1 MGLKMI
7 VEFFRYGDGL
17 SKGPLDYFL
26 GKKRDRDH
34 ARVLSGSEQEV
45 AGLID
50 SSPFAKKYTSGCLS
64 FYESD
69 LSDEAKSKIMAEFE
83 ACIFAGM
90 DPGQYRVLWIEHRDK
105 INEETG
111 KQRLELNFLIPNVEI
126 TTGQRLQP
134 FYHEADLPRVDL
146 FKKIINF
153 EYQLHDPDDPMFRQ
167 DIKTKKSLP
176 KNTADIKRVLDVAAK
191 KQIEGG
197 FITDRESM
205 KKWLTALGLEITGV
219 KPNSISIRNPHN
231 DDEKSRPIRL
241 TGAIYEQNF
250 RFGAEGDS
258 LTAAA
263 SERYRR
269 EARKRYRENLQRYA
283 EQIDCKI
290 REFQQKYQ
298 QRDAELEKAGHA
310 SHERARDPN
319 LDQQGGV
326 EKPAE
331 RSNERDYRADYNRQE
346 NIAEST
352 YTSNQRA
359 SGSLPEASRELRGD
373 LARVEPLTRRAST
386 GSEFEKNPFQI
397 DLSLDLASLFF
408 SYMQHRS
415 RVLLKKPKRSHSRI
429 AQPSASPE
437 TPRREPEAIELRQPI
452 MRTDRSEIHDL
463 RGQLQNS
470 SGEVNEFRNA
480 VIEDHRR
487 ATAAARA
494 ATEAAARSLEAH
506 SGSSTDYRRARE
518 LHRDFE
524 RQEQQANRK
533 EQSVSGADNHLSG
546 DSEKAIRANS
556 LRAFFRGFT
565 ERIGDRFKDACDEI
579 GEFFRRTRRIEKL
592 VKGDFAE
599 PGASRNREANEATGE
614 PNQRENELSRA
625 VSTKVRGFNPGYIFK
640 ALDEL
645 DKRKE
650 LQAKQ
655 RAAERSS
662 GLDCEM

>member
-1 MGLKMI
+1 MI

-26 GKKRDRDH
+26 GKKRDREH
-34 ARVLSGSEQEV
+34 ARVLSGNEQEV

-69 LSDEAKSKIMAEFE
+69 LSDEAKRKIMADFE
-83 ACIFAGM
+83 HCLFPGM
-90 DPGQYRVLWIEHRDK
+90 SSDQYRVLWIEHRDK

-111 KQRLELNFLIPNVEI
+111 ERRLELNFLIPNTEI
-126 TTGQRLQP
+126 LTGNRLQP

-153 EYQLHDPDDPMFRQ
+153 EHQLHDPDDPMFRQ

-176 KNTADIKRVLDVAAK
+176 KNTADIKRVLDVAAR

-269 EARKRYRENLQRYA
+269 EARKRYGENLQRYA
-283 EQIDCKI
+283 EQIDGKI

-310 SHERARDPN
+310 SHERAKDPN

-326 EKPAE
+326 EKSAE
-331 RSNERDYRADYNRQE
+331 RSHERDYRADYNRQE
-346 NIAEST
+346 DVAEST
-352 YTSNQRA
+352 YTSNQRT
-359 SGSLPEASRELRGD
+359 SGSPPEASRELTGE

-386 GSEFEKNPFQI
+386 GSELEKNPFQI

-452 MRTDRSEIHDL
+452 MRTDRSEIPDL

-533 EQSVSGADNHLSG
+533 EQSVSGADNHISG

-625 VSTKVRGFNPGYIFK
+625 VSTKVSGFNSEDIFK

-655 RAAERSS
+655 RAAERGS
-662 GLDCEM
+662 GLYF

>member
-1 MGLKMI
+1 MI
-7 VEFFRYGDGL
+7 VEFFRYGAGL

-191 KQIEGG
+191 KQIEEG

-205 KKWLTALGLEITGV
+205 KQWLIDLGLDVTKETA
-219 KPNSISIRNPHN
+219 KAISIKNPYG
-231 DDEKSRPIRL
+231 DENSRPIRL
-241 TGAIYEQNF
+241 DGAIYEQNF

-258 LTAAA
+258 LTAEA

-283 EQIDCKI
+283 EQIDDKI

-326 EKPAE
+326 EKSAE
-331 RSNERDYRADYNRQE
+331 RSHERDYRADYNRQE

-524 RQEQQANRK
+524 KQEQQANRQ

-625 VSTKVRGFNPGYIFK
+625 VSTKVSGFNPGYIFK

>member
-1 MGLKMI
+1 MI

-26 GKKRDRDH
+26 GKKRDREH
-34 ARVLSGSEQEV
+34 ARVLSGNEQEV

-69 LSDEAKSKIMAEFE
+69 LSDEAKRKIMADFE
-83 ACIFAGM
+83 HCLFPGM
-90 DPGQYRVLWIEHRDK
+90 SSDQYRVLWIEHKDK
-105 INEETG
+105 LNEETG
-111 KQRLELNFLIPNVEI
+111 ERRLELNFLIPNTEI
-126 TTGQRLQP
+126 LTGNRLQP
-134 FYHEADLPRVDL
+134 FYHEADMPRVDL

-153 EYQLHDPDDPMFRQ
+153 EHQLHDPDDPMFRQ

-191 KQIEGG
+191 KQIEEG

-269 EARKRYRENLQRYA
+269 EARKRYGENLQRYA
-283 EQIDCKI
+283 EQIDGKI
-290 REFQQKYQ
+290 REFEQKYQ
-298 QRDAELEKAGHA
+298 SIDPEAPKGGQQSYERSDVTNLE
-310 SHERARDPN
+310 
-319 LDQQGGV
+319 QQGGV

-352 YTSNQRA
+352 YTSNQRT

-452 MRTDRSEIHDL
+452 MRTDRSEIPDL

-556 LRAFFRGFT
+556 LRAFFTSFT
-565 ERIGDRFKDACDEI
+565 KRIGDSFKDACDEF
-579 GEFFRRTRRIEKL
+579 GEFFRRKRRVEKL
-592 VKGDFAE
+592 VNGDFAE
-599 PGASRNREANEATGE
+599 LGKNRDRDAAQATHGAAHEQTSLSR
-614 PNQRENELSRA
+614 ELSK
-625 VSTKVRGFNPGYIFK
+625 KVTGFNSGDIFT

-655 RAAERSS
+655 RAAERGS
-662 GLDCEM
+662 GLYF

>member
-1 MGLKMI
+1 MI

-26 GKKRDRDH
+26 GKKRDREH
-34 ARVLSGSEQEV
+34 ARVLSGNEQEV

-69 LSDEAKSKIMAEFE
+69 LSDEAKRKIMADFE
-83 ACIFAGM
+83 HCLFPGM
-90 DPGQYRVLWIEHRDK
+90 SSDQYRVLWIEHKDK
-105 INEETG
+105 LNEETG
-111 KQRLELNFLIPNVEI
+111 ERRLELNFLIPNTEI
-126 TTGQRLQP
+126 LTGNRLQP
-134 FYHEADLPRVDL
+134 FYHEADMPRVDL

-153 EYQLHDPDDPMFRQ
+153 EHQLHDPDDPMFRQ

-176 KNTADIKRVLDVAAK
+176 KNTADIKRVLDVAAR

-269 EARKRYRENLQRYA
+269 EARKRYGENLQRYA
-283 EQIDCKI
+283 EQIDGKI
-290 REFQQKYQ
+290 REFEQKYQ
-298 QRDAELEKAGHA
+298 SIDPEAPKGGQQSYERSDVTNLE
-310 SHERARDPN
+310 
-319 LDQQGGV
+319 QQGGV

-352 YTSNQRA
+352 YTSNQRT
-359 SGSLPEASRELRGD
+359 SGSLPEASRELGGD

-452 MRTDRSEIHDL
+452 MRTDRSEIPDL

-533 EQSVSGADNHLSG
+533 EQSVSGADNHISG

-556 LRAFFRGFT
+556 LRAFFTSFT
-565 ERIGDRFKDACDEI
+565 KRIGDSFKDACDEF
-579 GEFFRRTRRIEKL
+579 GEFFRRKRRVEKL
-592 VKGDFAE
+592 VNGDFAE
-599 PGASRNREANEATGE
+599 LGKNRDRDAAQATHGAAHEQTSLSR
-614 PNQRENELSRA
+614 ELSK
-625 VSTKVRGFNPGYIFK
+625 KVTGFNSGDIFT

-655 RAAERSS
+655 RAAERGS
-662 GLDCEM
+662 GLYF

>member
-1 MGLKMI
+1 MI

-26 GKKRDRDH
+26 GKKRDREH
-34 ARVLSGSEQEV
+34 ARVLSGNEQEV

-69 LSDEAKSKIMAEFE
+69 LSDEAKRKIMADFE
-83 ACIFAGM
+83 HCLFPGM
-90 DPGQYRVLWIEHRDK
+90 SSDQYRVLWIEHKDK
-105 INEETG
+105 LNEETG
-111 KQRLELNFLIPNVEI
+111 ERRLELNFLIPNTEI
-126 TTGQRLQP
+126 LTGNRLQP
-134 FYHEADLPRVDL
+134 FYHEADMPRVDL

-153 EYQLHDPDDPMFRQ
+153 EHQLHDPDDPMFRQ

-176 KNTADIKRVLDVAAK
+176 KNTADIKRVLDVAAR

-205 KKWLTALGLEITGV
+205 KRWLIDLELEIT
-219 KPNSISIRNPHN
+219 KETAKAISIKNPYG
-231 DDEKSRPIRL
+231 DENSRPIRL
-241 TGAIYEQNF
+241 EGAIYEQNF

-258 LTAAA
+258 LTAEA

-452 MRTDRSEIHDL
+452 MRTDRPEITAV

-533 EQSVSGADNHLSG
+533 EQSVSGADNHISG

>member
-1 MGLKMI
+1 MI

-191 KQIEGG
+191 KQIEEG

-205 KKWLTALGLEITGV
+205 KQWLIDLGLDVTKETA
-219 KPNSISIRNPHN
+219 KAISIKNPYG
-231 DDEKSRPIRL
+231 DENSRPIRL
-241 TGAIYEQNF
+241 DGAIYEQNF

-258 LTAAA
+258 LTAEA

-494 ATEAAARSLEAH
+494 AARAATEAAARSLEAH

-533 EQSVSGADNHLSG
+533 EQSVSGADNHISG

-625 VSTKVRGFNPGYIFK
+625 VSTKVSGFNPGYIFK

>member
-1 MGLKMI
+1 MI
-7 VEFFRYGDGL
+7 VEFFRYGAGL

-26 GKKRDRDH
+26 GKKRDREH
-34 ARVLSGSEQEV
+34 AKILSGNEQEV

-69 LSDEAKSKIMAEFE
+69 LSDEAKRKIMADFE
-83 ACIFAGM
+83 HCLFPGM
-90 DPGQYRVLWIEHRDK
+90 SSDQYRVLWIEHRDK

-111 KQRLELNFLIPNVEI
+111 ERRLELNFLIPNTEI
-126 TTGQRLQP
+126 LTGNRLQP
-134 FYHEADLPRVDL
+134 FYHEADMPRVDL

-153 EYQLHDPDDPMFRQ
+153 EHQLHDPDDPMFRQ

-191 KQIEGG
+191 KQIEEG

-205 KKWLTALGLEITGV
+205 KQWLIDLGLDVTKETA
-219 KPNSISIRNPHN
+219 KAISIKNPYG
-231 DDEKSRPIRL
+231 DENSRPIRL
-241 TGAIYEQNF
+241 EGAIYEQNF

-258 LTAAA
+258 LTAEA

-283 EQIDCKI
+283 EQIDGKI

-310 SHERARDPN
+310 SHERAKDPN

-326 EKPAE
+326 EKSAE
-331 RSNERDYRADYNRQE
+331 RSHERDYRADYNRQE
-346 NIAEST
+346 DVAEST
-352 YTSNQRA
+352 YRSNHRN

-373 LARVEPLTRRAST
+373 LARVHPLERRNSKAIQFKNGPYFIKYSLDFSSTYRLYQHHFDDIRRDEQVQRDPSQRSASTADRASHRGKNSGIQEVAERHLRDQKQQREEIN
-386 GSEFEKNPFQI
+386 GS
-397 DLSLDLASLFF
+397 
-408 SYMQHRS
+408 RS
-415 RVLLKKPKRSHSRI
+415 TVI
-429 AQPSASPE
+429 ADYRA
-437 TPRREPEAIELRQPI
+437 
-452 MRTDRSEIHDL
+452 
-463 RGQLQNS
+463 
-470 SGEVNEFRNA
+470 
-480 VIEDHRR
+480 
-487 ATAAARA
+487 ATAAAREGLEAAGRAAESTRIARESLA
-494 ATEAAARSLEAH
+494 ATRRLHSDLTQKERGRSA
-506 SGSSTDYRRARE
+506 D
-518 LHRDFE
+518 
-524 RQEQQANRK
+524 RQT
-533 EQSVSGADNHLSG
+533 LSG
-546 DSEKAIRANS
+546 NSEKTLRADS

-625 VSTKVRGFNPGYIFK
+625 VSTKVSGFNPGYIFK

>member
-1 MGLKMI
+1 MI
-7 VEFFRYGDGL
+7 VEFFRYGAGL

-26 GKKRDRDH
+26 GKKRDREH
-34 ARVLSGSEQEV
+34 ARVLSGNEQEV

-69 LSDEAKSKIMAEFE
+69 LSDEAKRKIMADFE
-83 ACIFAGM
+83 HCLFPGM
-90 DPGQYRVLWIEHRDK
+90 SSDQYRVLWIEHKDK
-105 INEETG
+105 LNEETG
-111 KQRLELNFLIPNVEI
+111 ERRLELNFLIPNTEI
-126 TTGQRLQP
+126 LTGNRLQP
-134 FYHEADLPRVDL
+134 FYHEADMPRVDL

-153 EYQLHDPDDPMFRQ
+153 EHQLHDPDDPMFRQ

-176 KNTADIKRVLDVAAK
+176 KNTADIKRVLDVAAR

-269 EARKRYRENLQRYA
+269 EARKRYGENLQRYA
-283 EQIDCKI
+283 EQIDGKI
-290 REFQQKYQ
+290 REFEQKYQ
-298 QRDAELEKAGHA
+298 SIDPEAPKGGQQSYERSDVTNLE
-310 SHERARDPN
+310 
-319 LDQQGGV
+319 QQGGV

-352 YTSNQRA
+352 YTSNQRT

-452 MRTDRSEIHDL
+452 MRTDRSEIPDL

-524 RQEQQANRK
+524 KQEQQANRE

-625 VSTKVRGFNPGYIFK
+625 VSTKVSGFNSEDIFK

-655 RAAERSS
+655 RAAERGS
-662 GLDCEM
+662 GLYF

>member
-1 MGLKMI
+1 MI
-7 VEFFRYGDGL
+7 VEFFRYGDGI

-26 GKKRDRDH
+26 GKKRDREH
-34 ARVLSGSEQEV
+34 AKILSGNEQEV

-69 LSDEAKSKIMAEFE
+69 LSDEAKRKIMADFE
-83 ACIFAGM
+83 HCLFPGM
-90 DPGQYRVLWIEHRDK
+90 SSDQYRVLWIEHKDK
-105 INEETG
+105 LNEETG
-111 KQRLELNFLIPNVEI
+111 ERRLELNFLIPNTEI
-126 TTGQRLQP
+126 LTGNRLQP
-134 FYHEADLPRVDL
+134 FYHEADMPRVDL

-153 EYQLHDPDDPMFRQ
+153 EHQLHDPDDPMFRQ

-176 KNTADIKRVLDVAAK
+176 KNTADIKRVLDVAAR

-258 LTAAA
+258 LTAEA

-283 EQIDCKI
+283 EQIDGKI

-298 QRDAELEKAGHA
+298 QRDVELEKAGHA

-352 YTSNQRA
+352 YTSNQRT
-359 SGSLPEASRELRGD
+359 SGSPPEASRELTGE
-373 LARVEPLTRRAST
+373 LARVELLTRRDST
-386 GSEFEKNPFQI
+386 PSDFEKSPYYV
-397 DLSLDLASLFF
+397 SLAVDYSSWRF
-408 SYMQHRS
+408 SYEQYRNRTLS
-415 RVLLKKPKRSHSRI
+415 KSPKKSVKPN
-429 AQPSASPE
+429 
-437 TPRREPEAIELRQPI
+437 EPANRGFTSEGSNLESFDLRQPI

-524 RQEQQANRK
+524 RQEQQANRQ

-556 LRAFFRGFT
+556 LRAFFTSFT
-565 ERIGDRFKDACDEI
+565 KRIGDSFKDACDEF
-579 GEFFRRTRRIEKL
+579 GEFFRRKRRVEKL
-592 VKGDFAE
+592 VNGDFAE
-599 PGASRNREANEATGE
+599 LGKNRDRDAAQATHGAAHEQTSLSR
-614 PNQRENELSRA
+614 ELSK
-625 VSTKVRGFNPGYIFK
+625 KVTGFNSGDIFT

>member
-1 MGLKMI
+1 MI
-7 VEFFRYGDGL
+7 VEFFRYGAGL

-26 GKKRDRDH
+26 GKKRDREH
-34 ARVLSGSEQEV
+34 AKILSGNEQEV

-69 LSDEAKSKIMAEFE
+69 LSDEAKRKIMADFE
-83 ACIFAGM
+83 HCLFPGM
-90 DPGQYRVLWIEHRDK
+90 SSDQYRVLWIEHKDK
-105 INEETG
+105 LNEETG
-111 KQRLELNFLIPNVEI
+111 ERRLELNFLIPNTEI
-126 TTGQRLQP
+126 LTGNRLQP
-134 FYHEADLPRVDL
+134 FYHEADMPRVDL

-153 EYQLHDPDDPMFRQ
+153 EHQLHDPDDPMFRQ

-191 KQIEGG
+191 KQIEEG

-205 KKWLTALGLEITGV
+205 KQWLIDLGLDVTKETA
-219 KPNSISIRNPHN
+219 KAISIKNPYG
-231 DDEKSRPIRL
+231 DENSRPIRL
-241 TGAIYEQNF
+241 EGAIYEQNF

-258 LTAAA
+258 LTAEA

-283 EQIDCKI
+283 EQIDGKI

-310 SHERARDPN
+310 SHERAKDPN

-326 EKPAE
+326 EKSAE
-331 RSNERDYRADYNRQE
+331 RSHERDYRADYNRQE
-346 NIAEST
+346 DVAEST
-352 YTSNQRA
+352 YTSNQRT

-373 LARVEPLTRRAST
+373 IARVEPLTRRAST

-533 EQSVSGADNHLSG
+533 EQSVSGADNHISG

-625 VSTKVRGFNPGYIFK
+625 VSTKVSGFNPGYIFK

>member
-1 MGLKMI
+1 MI
-7 VEFFRYGDGL
+7 VEFFRYGAGL

-26 GKKRDRDH
+26 GKKRDREH
-34 ARVLSGSEQEV
+34 AKILSGNEQEV

-69 LSDEAKSKIMAEFE
+69 LSDEAKRKIMADFE
-83 ACIFAGM
+83 HCLFPGM
-90 DPGQYRVLWIEHRDK
+90 SSDQYRVLWIEHKDK
-105 INEETG
+105 LNEETG
-111 KQRLELNFLIPNVEI
+111 ERRLELNFLIPNTEI
-126 TTGQRLQP
+126 LTGNRLQP
-134 FYHEADLPRVDL
+134 FYHEADMPRVDL

-153 EYQLHDPDDPMFRQ
+153 EHQLHDPDDPMFRQ

-191 KQIEGG
+191 KQIEEG

-205 KKWLTALGLEITGV
+205 KRWLIDLELEIT
-219 KPNSISIRNPHN
+219 KETAKAISIKNPYG
-231 DDEKSRPIRL
+231 DENSRPIRL
-241 TGAIYEQNF
+241 EGAIYEQNF

-258 LTAAA
+258 LTAEA

-283 EQIDCKI
+283 EQIDGKI

-310 SHERARDPN
+310 SHERAKDPN

-326 EKPAE
+326 EKSAE
-331 RSNERDYRADYNRQE
+331 RSHERDYRADYNRQE
-346 NIAEST
+346 DVAEST
-352 YTSNQRA
+352 YRSNHRN

-452 MRTDRSEIHDL
+452 MRTDRSEIPDL

-625 VSTKVRGFNPGYIFK
+625 VSTKVSGFNPGYIFK

>member
-1 MGLKMI
+1 MI

-26 GKKRDRDH
+26 GKKRDREH
-34 ARVLSGSEQEV
+34 ARVLSGNEQEV

-69 LSDEAKSKIMAEFE
+69 LSDEAKRKIMADFE
-83 ACIFAGM
+83 HCLFPGM
-90 DPGQYRVLWIEHRDK
+90 SSDQYRVLWIEHKDK
-105 INEETG
+105 LNEETG
-111 KQRLELNFLIPNVEI
+111 ERRLELNFLIPNTEI
-126 TTGQRLQP
+126 LTGNRLQP
-134 FYHEADLPRVDL
+134 FYHEADMPRVDL

-153 EYQLHDPDDPMFRQ
+153 EHQLHDPDDPMFRQ

-176 KNTADIKRVLDVAAK
+176 KNTADIKRVLDVAAR

-269 EARKRYRENLQRYA
+269 EARKRYGENLQRYA
-283 EQIDCKI
+283 EQIDGKI
-290 REFQQKYQ
+290 REFEQKYQ
-298 QRDAELEKAGHA
+298 SIDPEAPKGGQQSYERSDVTNLE
-310 SHERARDPN
+310 
-319 LDQQGGV
+319 QQGGV
-326 EKPAE
+326 EKSAE
-331 RSNERDYRADYNRQE
+331 RSHERDYRADYNRQE
-346 NIAEST
+346 YVAEST
-352 YTSNQRA
+352 YRSIERT
-359 SGSLPEASRELRGD
+359 SGSPPEASRELTGE
-373 LARVEPLTRRAST
+373 LARVEPLTRRDSAPSD
-386 GSEFEKNPFQI
+386 FEKSPYYV
-397 DLSLDLASLFF
+397 SLAVDYSSWRF
-408 SYMQHRS
+408 SYEQYRNRTLS
-415 RVLLKKPKRSHSRI
+415 KSPKKSVKPN
-429 AQPSASPE
+429 
-437 TPRREPEAIELRQPI
+437 EPANRGFTSEGSNLDSFDLRQTI
-452 MRTDRSEIHDL
+452 VCTDRPESSAL
-463 RGQLQNS
+463 RGQL
-470 SGEVNEFRNA
+470 SGNRGEIEVNEQSRSA
-480 VIEDHRR
+480 AIADYRR
-487 ATAAARA
+487 TTAAIEA
-494 ATEAAARSLEAH
+494 ATTAAARSLEAY

-524 RQEQQANRK
+524 KQEQQANRE

-556 LRAFFRGFT
+556 LRAFFTRFT
-565 ERIGDRFKDACDEI
+565 KQIGDSFKDACNEL

-625 VSTKVRGFNPGYIFK
+625 VSTKVSGFNSEDIFK

-655 RAAERSS
+655 RAAERGS
-662 GLDCEM
+662 GLYF

>member
-1 MGLKMI
+1 MI
-7 VEFFRYGDGL
+7 VEFFRYGAGL

-26 GKKRDRDH
+26 GKKRDREH
-34 ARVLSGSEQEV
+34 AKILSGNEQEV

-69 LSDEAKSKIMAEFE
+69 LSDEAKRKIMADFE
-83 ACIFAGM
+83 HCLFPGM
-90 DPGQYRVLWIEHRDK
+90 SSDQYRVLWIEHRDK

-111 KQRLELNFLIPNVEI
+111 ERRLELNFLIPNTEI
-126 TTGQRLQP
+126 LTGNRLQP
-134 FYHEADLPRVDL
+134 FYHEADMPRVDL

-153 EYQLHDPDDPMFRQ
+153 EHQLHDPDDPMFRQ

-176 KNTADIKRVLDVAAK
+176 KNTADIKRVLDVAAR

-197 FITDRESM
+197 FITDRDSM

-269 EARKRYRENLQRYA
+269 EARKRYGENLQRYA
-283 EQIDCKI
+283 EQIDGKI
-290 REFQQKYQ
+290 REFEQKYQ
-298 QRDAELEKAGHA
+298 SIDPEAPKGGQQ
-310 SHERARDPN
+310 SYERSDDPN
-319 LDQQGGV
+319 FEQQRV
-326 EKPAE
+326 SDKTAE

-346 NIAEST
+346 DVAEST
-352 YTSNQRA
+352 YTSNQRT
-359 SGSLPEASRELRGD
+359 SGSPPEASRELTGE

-386 GSEFEKNPFQI
+386 GSELEKNPFQI

-415 RVLLKKPKRSHSRI
+415 RVLLKKPKRSHSRT
-429 AQPSASPE
+429 AQPSGSPE

-452 MRTDRSEIHDL
+452 MRTDRPEITAV

-524 RQEQQANRK
+524 KQEQQANRE
-533 EQSVSGADNHLSG
+533 EQSVSGADNHISG

-625 VSTKVRGFNPGYIFK
+625 VSTKVSGFNPGYIFK

>member
-1 MGLKMI
+1 MI

-191 KQIEGG
+191 KQIEEG
-197 FITDRESM
+197 FITDRESI
-205 KKWLTALGLEITGV
+205 KQWLIDLGLDVTKETA
-219 KPNSISIRNPHN
+219 KAISIKNPYG
-231 DDEKSRPIRL
+231 DENSRPIRL
-241 TGAIYEQNF
+241 DGAIYEQNF

-258 LTAAA
+258 LTAEA

-533 EQSVSGADNHLSG
+533 EQSVSGADNHISG

-625 VSTKVRGFNPGYIFK
+625 VSTKVSGFNPGYIFK

>member
-1 MGLKMI
+1 MI
-7 VEFFRYGDGL
+7 VEFFRYGAGL

-26 GKKRDRDH
+26 GKKRDREH
-34 ARVLSGSEQEV
+34 ARVLSGNEQEV

-69 LSDEAKSKIMAEFE
+69 LSDEAKRKIMADFE
-83 ACIFAGM
+83 HCLFPGM
-90 DPGQYRVLWIEHRDK
+90 SSDQYRVLWIEHKDK
-105 INEETG
+105 LNEETG
-111 KQRLELNFLIPNVEI
+111 ERRLELNFLIPNTEI
-126 TTGQRLQP
+126 LTGNRLQP
-134 FYHEADLPRVDL
+134 FYHEADMPRVDL

-153 EYQLHDPDDPMFRQ
+153 EHQLHDPDDPMFRQ

-176 KNTADIKRVLDVAAK
+176 KNTADIKRVLDVAAR

-269 EARKRYRENLQRYA
+269 EARKRYGENLQRYA
-283 EQIDCKI
+283 EQIDGKI
-290 REFQQKYQ
+290 REFEQKYQ
-298 QRDAELEKAGHA
+298 SIDPEAPKGGQQ
-310 SHERARDPN
+310 SYERSDDPN
-319 LDQQGGV
+319 FEQQRV
-326 EKPAE
+326 SDKTAE

-346 NIAEST
+346 DVAEST
-352 YTSNQRA
+352 YTSNQRT
-359 SGSLPEASRELRGD
+359 SGSPPEASRELTGE

-386 GSEFEKNPFQI
+386 GSELEKNPFQI

-452 MRTDRSEIHDL
+452 MRTDRSEIPDL

-524 RQEQQANRK
+524 RQEQQANRQ

-556 LRAFFRGFT
+556 LRAFFTSFT
-565 ERIGDRFKDACDEI
+565 KRIGDSFKDACDEF
-579 GEFFRRTRRIEKL
+579 GEFFRRKRRVEKL
-592 VKGDFAE
+592 VNGDFAE
-599 PGASRNREANEATGE
+599 LGKNRDRDAAQATHGAAHEQTSLSR
-614 PNQRENELSRA
+614 ELSK
-625 VSTKVRGFNPGYIFK
+625 KVTGFNSGDIFT

-655 RAAERSS
+655 RAAERGS
-662 GLDCEM
+662 GLYF

>member
-1 MGLKMI
+1 MI

-26 GKKRDRDH
+26 GKKRDREH
-34 ARVLSGSEQEV
+34 AKILSGSEPEV

-69 LSDEAKSKIMAEFE
+69 LSDEAKRKIMADFE
-83 ACIFAGM
+83 HCLFPGM
-90 DPGQYRVLWIEHRDK
+90 SSDQYRVLWIEHRDK

-111 KQRLELNFLIPNVEI
+111 ERRLELNFLIPNTEI
-126 TTGQRLQP
+126 LTGNRLQP
-134 FYHEADLPRVDL
+134 FYHEADMPRVDL

-191 KQIEGG
+191 KQIEEG

-205 KKWLTALGLEITGV
+205 KQWLIDLGLDVTKETA
-219 KPNSISIRNPHN
+219 KAISIRNPYG
-231 DDEKSRPIRL
+231 DENSRPIRL
-241 TGAIYEQNF
+241 EGAIYEQNF

-258 LTAAA
+258 LTAEA

-283 EQIDCKI
+283 EQIDGKI

-310 SHERARDPN
+310 SHERAKDPN

-326 EKPAE
+326 EKSAE
-331 RSNERDYRADYNRQE
+331 RSHERDYRADYNRQE
-346 NIAEST
+346 DVAEST
-352 YTSNQRA
+352 YRSNHRN

-452 MRTDRSEIHDL
+452 MRTDRPESTAV

-524 RQEQQANRK
+524 KQEQQANRE

-625 VSTKVRGFNPGYIFK
+625 VSTKVSGFNPGYIFK

>member
-1 MGLKMI
+1 MI
-7 VEFFRYGDGL
+7 VQFFRYGGGL
-17 SKGPLDYFL
+17 SKGPLDYLL

-191 KQIEGG
+191 KQIEEG

-205 KKWLTALGLEITGV
+205 KQWLIDLGLDVTKETA
-219 KPNSISIRNPHN
+219 KAISIKNPYG
-231 DDEKSRPIRL
+231 DENSRPIRL
-241 TGAIYEQNF
+241 DGAIYEQNF

-258 LTAAA
+258 LTAEA

-524 RQEQQANRK
+524 KQEQQANRQ

-625 VSTKVRGFNPGYIFK
+625 VSTKVVGFNPGYIFK

>member
-1 MGLKMI
+1 MI

-26 GKKRDRDH
+26 GKKCDREH
-34 ARVLSGSEQEV
+34 AKILSGSEPEV

-64 FYESD
+64 FYEND
-69 LSDEAKSKIMAEFE
+69 LSDEAKNKIMADFE
-83 ACIFAGM
+83 HCLFPGM
-90 DPGQYRVLWIEHRDK
+90 SSDQYRVLWIEHRDK

-111 KQRLELNFLIPNVEI
+111 ERRLELNFLIPNTEI
-126 TTGQRLQP
+126 LTGKRLQP
-134 FYHEADLPRVDL
+134 FYHEADMPRVDL

-153 EYQLHDPDDPMFRQ
+153 EHQLHDPDDPMFRQ

-191 KQIEGG
+191 KQIEEG

-205 KKWLTALGLEITGV
+205 KRWLIDLELEIT
-219 KPNSISIRNPHN
+219 KETAKAISIKNPYG
-231 DDEKSRPIRL
+231 DENSRPIRL
-241 TGAIYEQNF
+241 EGAIYEQNF

-258 LTAAA
+258 LTAEA

-269 EARKRYRENLQRYA
+269 EARKRYGENLQRYA
-283 EQIDCKI
+283 EQIDGKI
-290 REFQQKYQ
+290 REFEQKYQ
-298 QRDAELEKAGHA
+298 SIDPEAPKGGQQ
-310 SHERARDPN
+310 SYERSDDPN
-319 LDQQGGV
+319 FEQQRV
-326 EKPAE
+326 SDKTAE

-346 NIAEST
+346 DVAKST
-352 YTSNQRA
+352 YTSNQRT
-359 SGSLPEASRELRGD
+359 SGSPPEASRELTGE

-386 GSEFEKNPFQI
+386 GSELEKNPFQI

-415 RVLLKKPKRSHSRI
+415 RVLLKKPKRSHSRT
-429 AQPSASPE
+429 AQPSGSPE

-452 MRTDRSEIHDL
+452 MRTDRPESTAV

-494 ATEAAARSLEAH
+494 ATEAAARRLEAH

-524 RQEQQANRK
+524 KQEQQANRE

-556 LRAFFRGFT
+556 LRAFFRSFT
-565 ERIGDRFKDACDEI
+565 KRIGDNFKDACNEL
-579 GEFFRRTRRIEKL
+579 GEFFRRTRRVEKL
-592 VKGDFAE
+592 AKGDFTE

-625 VSTKVRGFNPGYIFK
+625 VSTKVSGFNPEPIFK

-662 GLDCEM
+662 GLDSEM

>member
-1 MGLKMI
+1 MI
-7 VEFFRYGDGL
+7 VEFFRYGDGI
-17 SKGPLDYFL
+17 SKGPLDYLL
-26 GKKRDRDH
+26 GKKRDREH
-34 ARVLSGSEQEV
+34 AKILSGNEQEV

-50 SSPFAKKYTSGCLS
+50 SSPFAKKYTAGCLS
-64 FYESD
+64 FYEND
-69 LSDEAKSKIMAEFE
+69 LSDEAKRKIMADFE
-83 ACIFAGM
+83 HCLFPGM
-90 DPGQYRVLWIEHRDK
+90 SSDQYRVLWIEHKDK
-105 INEETG
+105 LNEETG
-111 KQRLELNFLIPNVEI
+111 ERRLELNFLIPNTEI
-126 TTGQRLQP
+126 LTGNRLQP
-134 FYHEADLPRVDL
+134 FYHEADMPRVDL

-153 EYQLHDPDDPMFRQ
+153 EHQLHDPDDPMFRQ

-191 KQIEGG
+191 KQIEEG

-258 LTAAA
+258 LTAEA

-283 EQIDCKI
+283 EQIDGKI

-298 QRDAELEKAGHA
+298 QRDVELEKAGHA

-352 YTSNQRA
+352 YTSNQRT
-359 SGSLPEASRELRGD
+359 SGSPPEASRELTGE
-373 LARVEPLTRRAST
+373 LARVELLTRRDST
-386 GSEFEKNPFQI
+386 PSDFEKSPYYV
-397 DLSLDLASLFF
+397 SLAVDFSSWHF
-408 SYMQHRS
+408 SYEQYRNRTLS
-415 RVLLKKPKRSHSRI
+415 KSPKKSVKPN
-429 AQPSASPE
+429 
-437 TPRREPEAIELRQPI
+437 EPANRGFTSEGSNLESFDLRQPI

-524 RQEQQANRK
+524 RQEQQANRQ

-556 LRAFFRGFT
+556 LRAFFTSFT
-565 ERIGDRFKDACDEI
+565 KRIGDSFKDACDEF
-579 GEFFRRTRRIEKL
+579 GEFFRRKRRVEKL
-592 VKGDFAE
+592 VNGDFAE
-599 PGASRNREANEATGE
+599 LGKNRDRDAAQATHGAAHEQTSLSR
-614 PNQRENELSRA
+614 ELSK
-625 VSTKVRGFNPGYIFK
+625 KVTGFNSGDIFT

>member
-1 MGLKMI
+1 MI

-191 KQIEGG
+191 KQIEEG

-205 KKWLTALGLEITGV
+205 KQWLIDLGLDVTKETA
-219 KPNSISIRNPHN
+219 KAISIKNPYG
-231 DDEKSRPIRL
+231 DENSRPIRL
-241 TGAIYEQNF
+241 DGAIYEQNF

-258 LTAAA
+258 LTAEA

-533 EQSVSGADNHLSG
+533 EQSVSGADNHISG

-625 VSTKVRGFNPGYIFK
+625 VSTKVSGFNSEDIFK

-655 RAAERSS
+655 RAAERGS
-662 GLDCEM
+662 GLYF

>member
-1 MGLKMI
+1 MI
-7 VEFFRYGDGL
+7 VEFFRYGAGL

-26 GKKRDRDH
+26 GKKRDREH
-34 ARVLSGSEQEV
+34 ARVLSGNEQEV

-69 LSDEAKSKIMAEFE
+69 LSDEAKRKIMADFE
-83 ACIFAGM
+83 HCLFPGM
-90 DPGQYRVLWIEHRDK
+90 SSDQYRVLWIEHKDK
-105 INEETG
+105 LNEETG
-111 KQRLELNFLIPNVEI
+111 ERRLELNFLIPNTEI
-126 TTGQRLQP
+126 LTGNRLQP

-153 EYQLHDPDDPMFRQ
+153 EHQLHDPDDPMFRQ

-176 KNTADIKRVLDVAAK
+176 KNTADIKRVLDVAAR

-269 EARKRYRENLQRYA
+269 EARKRYGENLQRYA
-283 EQIDCKI
+283 EQIDGKI
-290 REFQQKYQ
+290 REFEQKYQ
-298 QRDAELEKAGHA
+298 SIDPEAPKGGQQ
-310 SHERARDPN
+310 SYERSDDPN
-319 LDQQGGV
+319 FEQQRV
-326 EKPAE
+326 SDKTAE

-346 NIAEST
+346 DVAEST
-352 YTSNQRA
+352 YTSNQRT
-359 SGSLPEASRELRGD
+359 SGSPPEASRELTGE

-386 GSEFEKNPFQI
+386 GSELEKNPFQI

-415 RVLLKKPKRSHSRI
+415 RVLLKKPKRSHSRT
-429 AQPSASPE
+429 AQPSGSPE

-452 MRTDRSEIHDL
+452 MRTDRPEITAV

-625 VSTKVRGFNPGYIFK
+625 VSTKVSGFNPGYIFK

>member
-1 MGLKMI
+1 MI
-7 VEFFRYGDGL
+7 VEFFKYGAGL

-26 GKKRDRDH
+26 GKKRDREH
-34 ARVLSGSEQEV
+34 AKILSGNEQEV

-69 LSDEAKSKIMAEFE
+69 LSDEAKRKIMADFE
-83 ACIFAGM
+83 HCLFPGM
-90 DPGQYRVLWIEHRDK
+90 SSDQYRVLWIEHRDK

-111 KQRLELNFLIPNVEI
+111 ERRLELNFLIPNTEI
-126 TTGQRLQP
+126 LTGNRLQP

-153 EYQLHDPDDPMFRQ
+153 EHQLHDPDDPMFRQ

-176 KNTADIKRVLDVAAK
+176 KNTADIKRVLDVAAR

-197 FITDRESM
+197 FITDRDSM

-269 EARKRYRENLQRYA
+269 EARKRYGENLQRYA
-283 EQIDCKI
+283 EQIDGKI

-310 SHERARDPN
+310 SHERAKDPN

-326 EKPAE
+326 EKSAE
-331 RSNERDYRADYNRQE
+331 RSHERDYRADYNRQE
-346 NIAEST
+346 DVAEST
-352 YTSNQRA
+352 YTSNQRT

-452 MRTDRSEIHDL
+452 MRTDRSEIPDL

-533 EQSVSGADNHLSG
+533 EQSVSGADNHISG

-599 PGASRNREANEATGE
+599 LDRNRDRNAAQATHGATIK
-614 PNQRENELSRA
+614 QTGLSRELSRK
-625 VSTKVRGFNPGYIFK
+625 VSGFNTGSIFK
-640 ALDEL
+640 ALDVL
-645 DKRKE
+645 DQRKE
-650 LQAKQ
+650 LQAKR
-655 RAAERSS
+655 RAEVERSS
-662 GLDCEM
+662 RLDFDM